1 MKKSI
6 LFILLIC
13 YCLLMHSQIQ
23 QPVLV
28 EDSSRIVELREVIVT
43 TIQRPAQQQLINFF
57 RANNSATLEEILS
70 RLPEIS
76 LFRRGPYGM
85 ESSIRSFTGGQINVL
100 VDGMRIHGA
109 CTDKMDPATI
119 YIEPINL
126 ENLQVQTATTGF
138 MSGSAIGGTLNM
150 KMAEPDFLNGN
161 KITGIISSG
170 YQTAAKSFYES
181 ARLNYSTGKWAFRM
195 SGTYRNNKSY
205 RSGGGYMV
213 DFSQYEKVNYS
224 LSAKYQ
230 HNSYTYFKADL
241 LGDDGWNIG
250 YPALPMDVGYA
261 AARIVSLSMHRENQL
276 KSFYKWQVKIYANKI
291 DHAMDDTK
299 RPNVPM
305 HMDMPGWSKTYGAYS
320 DAELKINKN
329 QRLLFRA
336 DGSSTF
342 LKASMT
348 MYQPGELPMYMLT
361 WPDNRKNQYGISAA
375 WLLQIDSMLKLQ
387 LSGRTDFISNKLVSQ
402 EAKDQVSIFGYTSAD
417 RNDLLKNLSAQLSK
431 KISSRIK
438 ATASISY
445 TERMPTASELYG
457 FYLFNSNDGFDYIG
471 NPKLKTEKS
480 VQADAL
486 VMYNWKNNR
495 IQISYF
501 YSKISQH
508 ITGIIDP
515 SFSTMTIGANGVKK
529 FINIPNATVTGLESS
544 LILKPAL
551 SFDIVSTLRWTMGK
565 DNDGNPL
572 PFIAPLKNITSL
584 RYQSKKLS
592 LQLETEAAA
601 KQNRVNTKTGEDI
614 TPAYFLLHTR
624 FGYNARIFKN
634 NTEWQAGI
642 ENVLDSRYHEH
653 LDWGNIAR
661 PGRNVYAQVKIFF

>member
-1 MKKSI
+1 MKKNI
-6 LFILLIC
+6 LFTLLIS
-13 YCLLMHSQIQ
+13 YGLLTYSQSQ
-23 QPVLV
+23 QPVLT
-28 EDSSRIVELREVIVT
+28 EDSFRIVELKEVTVT
-43 TIQRPAQQQLINFF
+43 TIQKPAQQQLINFF
-57 RANNSATLEEILS
+57 KANNSATLEEILS

-76 LFRRGPYGM
+76 LLRRGSYGM
-85 ESSIRSFTGGQINVL
+85 EPSIRSFTGGQINVL

-126 ENLQVQTATTGF
+126 ENLHVQTATTGF

-150 KMAEPDFLNGN
+150 KMAEPDFLNRN

-181 ARLNYSTGKWAFRM
+181 ARLNYSTGKWAFRS
-195 SGTYRNNKSY
+195 SGTYRKNNTY
-205 RSGGGYMV
+205 RSGGG
-213 DFSQYEKVNYS
+213 DEIPFSQFEKVNYS

-230 HNSYTYFKADL
+230 HNPSMYFKADL

-261 AARIVSLSMHRENQL
+261 KARIASLSMHRENPV
-276 KSFYKWQVKIYANKI
+276 KSLYKWQLKIYANKI

-299 RPNVPM
+299 RPNVPI

-320 DAELKINKN
+320 EAELKVNKN

-361 WPDNRKNQYGISAA
+361 WPDNRKNQYGIAAA

-387 LSGRTDFISNKLVSQ
+387 ITGRTDYITHDLVSQ

-431 KISSRIK
+431 KISRRIK
-438 ATASISY
+438 ATTSIAY

-457 FYLFNSNDGFDYIG
+457 FYLFNNNDGFDYIG
-471 NPKLKTEKS
+471 NPELKKEKS
-480 VQADAL
+480 LQADVS
-486 VMYNWKNNR
+486 VMYNWKSNR

-501 YSKISQH
+501 YSKITKY

-529 FINIPNATVTGLESS
+529 FINIPDATVTGLESS
-544 LILKPAL
+544 LILKPASSIDL
-551 SFDIVSTLRWTMGK
+551 VSTLRWTMGK
-565 DNDGNPL
+565 DKEGNPL
-572 PFIAPLKNITSL
+572 PFIAPLKNITSF
-584 RYQSKKLS
+584 RYQSMKLS
-592 LQLETEAAA
+592 VQLETEGAA
-601 KQNRVNTKTGEDI
+601 KQTRVNTKSGEDI

-634 NTEWQAGI
+634 TTEWQVGI
-642 ENVLDSRYHEH
+642 ENFLDSKYHEH